1 MSAAL
6 AVTHQLRRGTG
17 GVQRSLQFAV
27 ACGDVQDCG
36 TVATTPT
43 AAPAAATLLAAA
55 QVAPYSPMY
64 NPLYGME
71 ACGAGYKYRY
81 RTPERTI
88 RHVPAH
94 VPNFRTMSFLFLD
107 QSCRFSP
114 GSAARRTR
122 LMRDRYTSKHV
133 VMSSRLPG
141 SLAFVLRQ
149 IPDLPPLKMR
159 GPRAAEYNCTGRSV
173 ILGVCPRLSQP
184 FAVKTVSTESPHF
197 GGNFGFV
204 NRFVS
209 PWRGLSLTLVQCARN
224 QACVDKGSTFRA
236 PRRSTV
242 GAYG

>member
-1 MSAAL
+1 M
-6 AVTHQLRRGTG
+6 
-17 GVQRSLQFAV
+17 
-27 ACGDVQDCG
+27 
-36 TVATTPT
+36 
-43 AAPAAATLLAAA
+43 
-55 QVAPYSPMY
+55 YSPMY

-122 LMRDRYTSKHV
+122 LMRYRYTSKHV

-141 SLAFVLRQ
+141 SLAFVSRQ

-184 FAVKTVSTESPHF
+184 FAVKTFPQTGGIF
-197 GGNFGFV
+197 GS
-204 NRFVS
+204 RVS
-209 PWRGLSLTLVQCARN
+209 PWRGLSLTLVQRARN
-224 QACVDKGSTFRA
+224 QACVDKGSTLRA

-242 GAYG
+242 GAHG